1 MPHNNNNNN
10 NKYDFV
16 LNSLFLLL
24 VICIFL
30 FDTCMFSIYELFAII
45 IINITHY
52 FCTTHLHTTK
62 TTTNN
67 YTNTKFHSNL
77 NLKKTSTKC
86 KFFSLA
92 SK

>member
-1 MPHNNNNNN
+1 MPHNNNN

-24 VICIFL
+24 EICFD

-52 FCTTHLHTTK
+52 FCTTHTQRK
-62 TTTNN
+62 QQQTTTLTLNL
-67 YTNTKFHSNL
+67 TKIATKNL
-77 NLKKTSTKC
+77 N
-86 KFFSLA
+86 
-92 SK
+92 

>member
-1 MPHNNNNNN
+1 MPHNNNN

-24 VICIFL
+24 EICFD

-52 FCTTHLHTTK
+52 FCTTHTHTTK

-67 YTNTKFHSNL
+67 YTNTKFN
-77 NLKKTSTKC
+77 
-86 KFFSLA
+86 
-92 SK
+92 